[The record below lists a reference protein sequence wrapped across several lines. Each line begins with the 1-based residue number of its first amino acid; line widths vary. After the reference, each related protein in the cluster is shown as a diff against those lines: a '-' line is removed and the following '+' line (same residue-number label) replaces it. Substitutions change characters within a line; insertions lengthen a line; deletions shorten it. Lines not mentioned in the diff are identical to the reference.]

1 MPLGHCFRCKYS
13 VKIEKKW
20 HPALRFMGCSIIINM
35 LTCVIRTERRCT
47 LLNAL
52 SLLWTKILRFV
63 TIINFPTD
71 ILDIA
76 IVALLIYKLLNLS
89 KSRTANQV
97 VKAVVLLLVVSYAS
111 NALGLNTLNYIIS
124 KTIEVGL
131 IALVV
136 VFQPELRRLLE
147 RLGGSSIKGL
157 FVPKPQM
164 GDMSQTIAETV
175 AACRSMSRQK
185 IGALIV
191 FERQTNLEEYFKT
204 GTIVDAAVSAELLK
218 NIFFPKAALH
228 DGAVVIR
235 GERIAA
241 AGCVLPLTENPDLSR
256 DLGTRHRASIGITEH
271 SDAVVV
277 VVSEE
282 TGVIS
287 CVVGGNLRRYLT
299 AETLTKLLKT
309 ELIPEE
315 ALPIHHRVRGIFQ
328 KSKKKQDED
337 SHEEK

>member
-1 MPLGHCFRCKYS
+1 M
-13 VKIEKKW
+13 
-20 HPALRFMGCSIIINM
+20 
-35 LTCVIRTERRCT
+35 
-47 LLNAL
+47 NAL
-52 SLLWTKILRFV
+52 SLLWSKILRFV
-63 TIINFPTD
+63 TIINFPTN
-71 ILDIA
+71 LFDIA
-76 IVALLIYKLLNLS
+76 IVTFLIYKLLRLS
-89 KSRTANQV
+89 RSRTVTQI
-97 VKAVVLLLVVSYAS
+97 VKTIVALLVVSYLS
-111 NALGLNTLNYIIS
+111 DLLGLNTLNYIIS

-157 FVPKPQM
+157 FVPKVRVS
-164 GDMSQTIAETV
+164 DLTQTINETV
-175 AACRSMSRQK
+175 SACRSMSRQK

-191 FERQTNLEEYFKT
+191 FERETNLEEYFKT
-204 GTIVDAAVSAELLK
+204 GTVVDAAVSAELLK

-241 AGCVLPLTENPDLSR
+241 AGCVLPLTQNPDLSR

-299 AETLTKLLKT
+299 PETLTKLLRT
-309 ELIPEE
+309 ELMAEDVQ
-315 ALPIHHRVRGIFQ
+315 PIHHRVRDFFK
-328 KSKKKQDED
+328 KSNKNQED
-337 SHEEK
+337 DSNETK

>member
-1 MPLGHCFRCKYS
+1 M
-13 VKIEKKW
+13 
-20 HPALRFMGCSIIINM
+20 
-35 LTCVIRTERRCT
+35 
-47 LLNAL
+47 NAL
-52 SLLWTKILRFV
+52 SLLWGKILRFI

-71 ILDIA
+71 ILDVL
-76 IVALLIYKLLNLS
+76 IVTFIIYKLLNLS
-89 KSRTANQV
+89 KSRTAAQIVKV
-97 VKAVVLLLVVSYAS
+97 VVGLLVISYLS
-111 NALGLNTLNYIIS
+111 DVLGLNTLNYIIS
-124 KTIEVGL
+124 KTIEIGL

-157 FVPKPQM
+157 FVPKVQDS
-164 GDMSQTIAETV
+164 DMTQTINETV

-191 FERQTNLEEYFKT
+191 FERRTNLEEYFKT
-204 GTIVDAAVSAELLK
+204 GTVVDASVSAELLK

-235 GERIAA
+235 NGRIAA
-241 AGCVLPLTENPDLSR
+241 AGCVLPLTQNPDLSR
-256 DLGTRHRASIGITEH
+256 ELGTRHRASIGITEH

-282 TGVIS
+282 TGVVS

-299 AETLTKLLKT
+299 PENLTKLLKS
-309 ELIPEE
+309 ELMVEE
-315 ALPIHHRVRGIFQ
+315 ALPIHHRVRDFF
-328 KSKKKQDED
+328 KLNRKKQDEN

>member
-1 MPLGHCFRCKYS
+1 M
-13 VKIEKKW
+13 
-20 HPALRFMGCSIIINM
+20 
-35 LTCVIRTERRCT
+35 
-47 LLNAL
+47 NAL
-52 SLLWTKILRFV
+52 SLLWSKILRFV

-76 IVALLIYKLLNLS
+76 IVTFLIYKLLRLS
-89 KSRTANQV
+89 KSRTVNQI
-97 VKAVVLLLVVSYAS
+97 VKAVVVLLVVSYVS
-111 NALGLNTLNYIIS
+111 DALRLNTLNYIIS

-157 FVPKPQM
+157 FVPKAQVS
-164 GDMSQTIAETV
+164 DLTRTINETV
-175 AACRSMSRQK
+175 SACRSMSRQK

-204 GTIVDAAVSAELLK
+204 GTVVDATVSAELLK

-241 AGCVLPLTENPDLSR
+241 AGCVLPLTQNPNLSR

-299 AETLTKLLKT
+299 PETLTKLLRT
-309 ELIPEE
+309 ELMAEDVQ
-315 ALPIHHRVRGIFQ
+315 PIHHKVRDFFKKPKKNQ
-328 KSKKKQDED
+328 KDD
-337 SHEEK
+337 SHETK

>member
-1 MPLGHCFRCKYS
+1 M
-13 VKIEKKW
+13 
-20 HPALRFMGCSIIINM
+20 
-35 LTCVIRTERRCT
+35 
-47 LLNAL
+47 NAL
-52 SLLWTKILRFV
+52 SLLWSKILRFV

-71 ILDIA
+71 LFDIA
-76 IVALLIYKLLNLS
+76 IVTFLIYKLLRLS
-89 KSRTANQV
+89 RSRTVTQIVKTV
-97 VKAVVLLLVVSYAS
+97 VALLVVSYLS
-111 NALGLNTLNYIIS
+111 DLLGLNTLNYIIS
-124 KTIEVGL
+124 KTIDVGL

-157 FVPKPQM
+157 FVPKVQVS
-164 GDMSQTIAETV
+164 DLTHTINETV
-175 AACRSMSRQK
+175 SACRSMSRQK

-191 FERQTNLEEYFKT
+191 FERETNLEEYFKT
-204 GTIVDAAVSAELLK
+204 GTVVDAAVSAELLK

-241 AGCVLPLTENPDLSR
+241 AGCVLPLTQNPDLSR

-287 CVVGGNLRRYLT
+287 CVTGGNLRRYLT
-299 AETLTKLLKT
+299 PETLTKLLRT
-309 ELIPEE
+309 ELMAEDVQ
-315 ALPIHHRVRGIFQ
+315 PIHHRVRDFFK
-328 KSKKKQDED
+328 KSRKNQED
-337 SHEEK
+337 DSNETK

>member
-1 MPLGHCFRCKYS
+1 M
-13 VKIEKKW
+13 
-20 HPALRFMGCSIIINM
+20 
-35 LTCVIRTERRCT
+35 
-47 LLNAL
+47 NAL
-52 SLLWTKILRFV
+52 SSLWNNILRFV

-76 IVALLIYKLLNLS
+76 IVAFLIYKLLNIS
-89 KSRTANQV
+89 RSRTVAQI
-97 VKAVVLLLVVSYAS
+97 VKVIVALLVVSYAS
-111 NALGLNTLNYIIS
+111 DALGLNVLNYLLS
-124 KTIEVGL
+124 KTVEVGL
-131 IALVV
+131 IVLVV

-147 RLGGSSIKGL
+147 RLGGSSIKSL
-157 FVPKPQM
+157 FIPKQRV
-164 GDMSQTIAETV
+164 GDMNQVIEETA

-204 GTIVDAAVSAELLK
+204 GTVIDAAVSSELLK

-228 DGAVVIR
+228 DGAVVVR

-287 CVVGGNLRRYLT
+287 CVVSGSLRRYLT
-299 AETLTKLLKT
+299 VESLTKLLKS
-309 ELIPEE
+309 ELMVEE
-315 ALPIHHRVRGIFQ
+315 TLPIQHRLRNRLKLSNKRQEVDG
-328 KSKKKQDED
+328 
-337 SHEEK
+337 HEEK

>member
-1 MPLGHCFRCKYS
+1 
-13 VKIEKKW
+13 
-20 HPALRFMGCSIIINM
+20 
-35 LTCVIRTERRCT
+35 
-47 LLNAL
+47 LNAL
-52 SLLWTKILRFV
+52 NLLWSKILRFV

-76 IVALLIYKLLNLS
+76 IVTFILYKLLNLS
-89 KSRTANQV
+89 KSRSTAQI
-97 VKAVVLLLVVSYAS
+97 VKAVVFLLLTSYAS
-111 NALGLNTLNYIIS
+111 DALGLNTLNYIIS

-136 VFQPELRRLLE
+136 VFQPELRRALE
-147 RLGGSSIKGL
+147 RLGSSSLRGL
-157 FVPKPQM
+157 FVSKAQV
-164 GDMSQTIAETV
+164 GDTERTIDQTV
-175 AACRSMSRQK
+175 LACRNMSRQK

-204 GTIVDAAVSAELLK
+204 GTVVDATVSSELLK

-235 GERIAA
+235 NDRIAA
-241 AGCVLPLTENPDLSR
+241 AGCVLPLTENPNLSR
-256 DLGTRHRASIGITEH
+256 ELGTRHRAAIGIAEH

-287 CVVGGNLRRYLT
+287 CVVSGTMKRYLT
-299 AETLTKLLKT
+299 AESLSKLLKT
-309 ELIPEE
+309 ELVTEE
-315 ALPIHHRVRGIFQ
+315 KLAVHQKFRRYLA
-328 KSKKKQDED
+328 KSKEKQDED
-337 SHEEK
+337 SHEKE

>member
-1 MPLGHCFRCKYS
+1 M
-13 VKIEKKW
+13 
-20 HPALRFMGCSIIINM
+20 
-35 LTCVIRTERRCT
+35 
-47 LLNAL
+47 NAL
-52 SLLWTKILRFV
+52 SLLWSKILRFV

-76 IVALLIYKLLNLS
+76 IVTFLIYKLLRLS
-89 KSRTANQV
+89 KSRTVNQI
-97 VKAVVLLLVVSYAS
+97 VKAVVVLLVVSYVSDVLA
-111 NALGLNTLNYIIS
+111 LNTLNYIIS

-136 VFQPELRRLLE
+136 VFQPELRR
-147 RLGGSSIKGL
+147 
-157 FVPKPQM
+157 
-164 GDMSQTIAETV
+164 
-175 AACRSMSRQK
+175 QK

-204 GTIVDAAVSAELLK
+204 GTVVDAAVSCELLK

-235 GERIAA
+235 GDRIAA
-241 AGCVLPLTENPDLSR
+241 AGCVLPLTQNPDLSR

-299 AETLTKLLKT
+299 PETLTKLLRT
-309 ELIPEE
+309 ELMAEDVQ
-315 ALPIHHRVRGIFQ
+315 PIHHRVRDFFK
-328 KSKKKQDED
+328 KSKKNQEDD
-337 SHEEK
+337 SHETK

>member
-1 MPLGHCFRCKYS
+1 
-13 VKIEKKW
+13 
-20 HPALRFMGCSIIINM
+20 
-35 LTCVIRTERRCT
+35 
-47 LLNAL
+47 LNAL
-52 SLLWTKILRFV
+52 NLLWSKILRFV

-76 IVALLIYKLLNLS
+76 IVTFLLYKLLNLS
-89 KSRTANQV
+89 KSRSTAQI
-97 VKAVVLLLVVSYAS
+97 VKAVIFLLLISYAS
-111 NALGLNTLNYIIS
+111 DALGLNTLNYIIS

-136 VFQPELRRLLE
+136 VFQPELRRALE
-147 RLGGSSIKGL
+147 RLGSSSLRGL
-157 FVPKPQM
+157 FVAKAQV
-164 GDMSQTIAETV
+164 GDTEQTIDQTV
-175 AACRSMSRQK
+175 TACRNMSRQK

-204 GTIVDAAVSAELLK
+204 GTVVDAAVSSELLK

-235 GERIAA
+235 NDRIAA
-241 AGCVLPLTENPDLSR
+241 AGCVLPLTENPNLSR
-256 DLGTRHRASIGITEH
+256 ELGTRHRAAIGIAEH

-287 CVVGGNLRRYLT
+287 CVVGGNMKRYLT
-299 AETLTKLLKT
+299 AESLSKLLKSELVT
-309 ELIPEE
+309 EEKL
-315 ALPIHHRVRGIFQ
+315 AVHHRVRRYFA
-328 KSKKKQDED
+328 KSKEKKDED
-337 SHEEK
+337 GYEKE